1 MRRAACCGR
10 IAASRRDMLHRG
22 IGMAGSVMPG
32 AGSAMPGHA

>member
-1 MRRAACCGR
+1 MLQCGWRHAAP
-10 IAASRRDMLHRG
+10 AFLHRG